1 MTGKIEANECSVN
14 MYHED
19 IFNKNS
25 STKKNTIS
33 TATTINR
40 WHTYPTTDTNKI
52 TPQIINFNN
61 FSFINFP
68 DETCRSDEFT
78 CGNGRCVQKRWVCDR
93 DDDCG
98 DGTDEQD
105 CPPTTCDPKK
115 QFACA
120 DNYCI
125 TSKWRCDG
133 DADCPDKSDELVS
146 LIL

>member
-1 MTGKIEANECSVN
+1 MTYIS
-14 MYHED
+14 D
-19 IFNKNS
+19 NS
-25 STKKNTIS
+25 
-33 TATTINR
+33 
-40 WHTYPTTDTNKI
+40 
-52 TPQIINFNN
+52 QIINFNN
-61 FSFINFP
+61 FPFINFP